1 MRRTFKALTII
12 LVSILGL
19 FAIFAVC
26 ARLYYNDHRIKVLLE
41 DIAGNTAN
49 SRVEIGFFDI
59 SGWLTIELAALD
71 FINVSNDSVWL
82 HIDKIKAS
90 IDPSELIFRRL
101 HVNFLNMEKINI
113 NYSQLPDFSPSI
125 VDQDKAEEA
134 AGFPISLIADDF
146 SINGLS
152 ISGPEAEITTNLK
165 FTDIGF
171 QGPDEFSG
179 SYNIQT
185 EKGALRYLSDEFKVK
200 SKIDI
205 AASGYISSK
214 EKAPQNIKLTMADL
228 CIVAGDSF
236 NIESVSLGLTAIS
249 NLIEKQILID
259 SLVLEMEKEE
269 LLALG
274 GTIELGEPPR
284 LSLHSAQR
292 KWEMSEIN
300 LFLSKIN
307 VPLELNGAMSLSEFN
322 CTVSPTYMAYDFA
335 LGISDLDINYGNS
348 YGLIG
353 INGNVF
359 SDGGIDQI
367 IFGSSLLADS
377 AWSRIDGEERINLG
391 GISSAIEA
399 EISDKEKNI
408 NISAGVSDFLGGN
421 FDLSAFSEN
430 FKIDGELNIRN
441 LDLAEIPLISAND
454 NDTTILGLLDLNVKI
469 AGVPDSLNT
478 EMSASLEEFL
488 LKIENDSLYIPRQDI
503 TLSAATVLK
512 DSLIKTEIN
521 YDISDGFSGAGGVVF
536 PITANGGDSVIV
548 SYDLHIDNSILPSY
562 LPAAISAAIGEI
574 ELSGTSAIEGRFT
587 SPDDTLDFTGYS
599 KLHIEPTSIV
609 MDDFQSMLYNLVNV
623 SELQINKKRISLFS
637 NSNIEDLYN
646 DYYSDLDLS
655 GMTLEG
661 EIISLS
667 DTIWRVIG
675 LTLSIPSLK
684 SSLTIMGDLGYS
696 SGELFSKMNIHFD
709 FISEEP
715 LEIYENLLIRGGL
728 SANIKTFSDQE
739 YLDFSGDLK
748 IADMH
753 IESPGLFMIRGIN
766 GTVPFGGKLNLLDSL
781 FVKTGRRAA
790 IAGSQYQR
798 GRLIEIA
805 SKTVGHVTIDLI
817 EANPIYIRDS
827 EFDAVFKDGTLN
839 MPFMSGELLGGNFY
853 GGLRADLR
861 NVNILREIP
870 NYDEVRYNFDM
881 ELAGLDFNQLIMGM
895 GPFKEKAGFGA
906 DAHFRGQGIIA
917 PGEDYS
923 IAGSFNIS
931 EMSPEVAGRVL
942 DVIDPDNA
950 NPNVAQTKKLLNNK
964 LLGFIDISYK
974 PTSFSFELKHGALY
988 PRLYMDQ
995 PFFADVIPLIRIPMP
1010 IEYGR
1015 IPVKSLINSIKEETW

>member
-1 MRRTFKALTII
+1 MRRILKTLTII
-12 LVSILGL
+12 LLSILGL
-19 FAIFAVC
+19 FAISVVC
-26 ARLYYNDHRIKVLLE
+26 ARIYYNDHRIKVLLE
-41 DIAGNTAN
+41 DIAGNAAN
-49 SRVEIGFFDI
+49 SRVEIGSFDI
-59 SGWLTIELAALD
+59 SGWLTIELTAMD
-71 FINVSNDSVWL
+71 FINGSNDSVWL
-82 HIDKIKAS
+82 HLDKIETG
-90 IDPSELIFRRL
+90 INPSELIFRRL
-101 HVNFLNMEKINI
+101 HVKFLNLEKINI
-113 NYSQLPDFSPSI
+113 NYSQLPDFPPAI
-125 VDQDKAEEA
+125 VGQDKTEEA
-134 AGFPISLIADDF
+134 DGFPIGLIVDDF
-146 SINGLS
+146 TINGLS
-152 ISGPEAEITTNLK
+152 ISGPEAEITANLK
-165 FTDIGF
+165 FTDICFLGS
-171 QGPDEFSG
+171 DEFSG

-185 EKGALRYLSDEFKVK
+185 EKGVLLYLSDEIEVK

-205 AASGYISSK
+205 AASGYISST
-214 EKAPQNIKLTMADL
+214 EKALQNINLTMADIL
-228 CIVAGDSF
+228 VVVGDSF
-236 NIESVSLGLTAIS
+236 NIESVSLDLATTS
-249 NLIEKQILID
+249 NLIKKQILID
-259 SLVLEMEKEE
+259 SLVLEMENEE
-269 LLALG
+269 LLAFG
-274 GTIELGEPPR
+274 GTIELGESPK
-284 LSLHSAQR
+284 LSLHSAKR

-300 LFLSKIN
+300 SFLSKIN
-307 VPLELNGAMSLSEFN
+307 IPMELNGAVSLSEFN
-322 CTVSPTYMAYDFA
+322 CVVSPTYMAYDFTI
-335 LGISDLDINYGNS
+335 GISDLDINYDNFF
-348 YGLIG
+348 GLVG
-353 INGNVF
+353 INGNIY

-399 EISDKEKNI
+399 EISDEEKNI

-430 FKIDGELNIRN
+430 FKIDGELIIEN
-441 LDLAEIPLISAND
+441 LDLAEISAISAVD
-454 NDTTILGLLDLNVKI
+454 NDTTMFGLFDLNIKI

-478 EMSASLEEFL
+478 EISASLEEFIF
-488 LKIENDSLYIPRQDI
+488 KIENDSLYIPRQDI
-503 TLSAATVLK
+503 TLSATTVLR

-521 YDISDGFSGAGGVVF
+521 FDISEGFSGAGGVIF
-536 PITANGGDSVIV
+536 PITANGNDSVIV
-548 SYDLHIDNSILPSY
+548 SYNLLIDNSILPSY
-562 LPAAISAAIGEI
+562 LPGAISTAIGEI

-587 SPDDTLDFTGYS
+587 SPVDTLAFTGYS

-609 MDDFQSMLYNLVNV
+609 MDEFQSMLYNLVNV
-623 SELQINKKRISLFS
+623 SELRITKKRISLFS
-637 NSNIEDLYN
+637 DSNIEDLYN

-667 DTIWRVIG
+667 DTVWRVTG

-696 SGELFSKMNIHFD
+696 SGEPFSKMNIHFD
-709 FISEEP
+709 FNSEEP
-715 LEIYENLLIRGGL
+715 LEIYEDLLISGKL

-748 IADMH
+748 VGDMH
-753 IESPGLFMIRGIN
+753 IESPGLFMIRAIN
-766 GTVPFGGKLNLLDSL
+766 GAVPFGGKLNLLDSI
-781 FVKTGRRAA
+781 FVNTGRRPE

-817 EANPIYIRDS
+817 EANPIYIHNS
-827 EFDAVFKDGTLN
+827 EFDAVFKDGILN
-839 MPFMSGELLGGNFY
+839 LPYMTGELLGGNFY
-853 GGLRADLR
+853 GGLRADLQ

-870 NYDEVRYNFDM
+870 NYDDVRYNFDM

-906 DAHFRGQGIIA
+906 DAHFWGKGIIA

-923 IAGSFNIS
+923 VAGSFNIS
-931 EMSPEVAGRVL
+931 EMSPEVASRVL
-942 DVIDPDNA
+942 DVIDPENT